1 MGIILGVVIAIVC
14 TLVITFRNGIKDM
27 KSKEPYLVAVGFAA
41 IAAVVFVIIF
51 ITVILVTR

>member
-1 MGIILGVVIAIVC
+1 MGIILGVVIAIIGS
-14 TLVITFRNGIKDM
+14 LIITFRNGIKDM

-41 IAAVVFVIIF
+41 IAAVVLIIIF